1 LRLGVSDTAL
11 AIALALASTL
21 GYGASF
27 VLTQFGLQRIPPW
40 LGAAF
45 SVPTATLLFWCM
57 APFAIDTTTMDF
69 DAIALF
75 AGIGLFF
82 PASVTLL
89 NFESNRLMGA
99 NIAGTLAGLTPVFA
113 VGLALY
119 LLGERPRLS
128 QWLALAAIAG
138 GVMLMG
144 RRRQQ
149 NFPASS
155 LWVLLLPLAASA
167 IRGGVQPVI
176 KLGLRHW
183 PSPIA
188 AVVIG
193 YSISSV
199 MLIVAAVI
207 RNSGWPRH
215 VDRRGA
221 LWFAAVGICN
231 GMAVLLT
238 YAALGYG
245 TVALV
250 APLIAGYPLIIMLL
264 SHILLKDEPL
274 NAQILTAVA
283 AIVGGV
289 IILMVG

>member
-1 LRLGVSDTAL
+1 VSDTAL

-27 VLTQFGLQRIPPW
+27 VLTQFGLQRMPPW

-57 APFAIDTTTMDF
+57 APFAIDTATMDF
-69 DAIALF
+69 GAIALF
-75 AGIGLFF
+75 AGIGLFV

-149 NFPASS
+149 NFPHPRYGYCSCRSPLRRSAAACSRSS
-155 LWVLLLPLAASA
+155 SSPCATGRARS
-167 IRGGVQPVI
+167 P
-176 KLGLRHW
+176 
-183 PSPIA
+183 PS
-188 AVVIG
+188 
-193 YSISSV
+193 
-199 MLIVAAVI
+199 
-207 RNSGWPRH
+207 
-215 VDRRGA
+215 
-221 LWFAAVGICN
+221 
-231 GMAVLLT
+231 
-238 YAALGYG
+238 
-245 TVALV
+245 
-250 APLIAGYPLIIMLL
+250 
-264 SHILLKDEPL
+264 
-274 NAQILTAVA
+274 
-283 AIVGGV
+283 
-289 IILMVG
+289 